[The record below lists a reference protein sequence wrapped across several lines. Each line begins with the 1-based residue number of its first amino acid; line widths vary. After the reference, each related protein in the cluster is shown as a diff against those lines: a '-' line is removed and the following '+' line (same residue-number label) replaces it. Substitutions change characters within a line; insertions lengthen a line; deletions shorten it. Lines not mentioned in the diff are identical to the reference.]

1 MKATVKNRKKYIA
14 LYLLF
19 ALLLCASLS
28 LLMLV
33 GEKISDTDEGVETE
47 TESETETYT
56 DPIVV
61 IDAGH
66 GGEDGG
72 TVGKNGVFEKD
83 INLSVALYLADELKK
98 AGIEVLLTRS
108 EDILLYDRN
117 SDYKGQK
124 KVQDLAERRRIAES
138 CENALFVSIHM
149 NSFPEEQYK
158 GLQVY
163 YSTNNEGSK
172 ALADGIRSTVTQAL
186 QPDNTRQCKT
196 GENIYLLD
204 RLKCPAV
211 LVECGFLSNHEECAL
226 LSSADYQKTLA
237 ITLSLAITDYINS
250 PD

>member
-19 ALLLCASLS
+19 SLLLCAALS
-28 LLMLV
+28 ILMLV
-33 GEKISDTDEGVETE
+33 GNRTTEPSETEETE
-47 TESETETYT
+47 TESATDKYT
-56 DPIVV
+56 GPVVV

-72 TVGKNGVFEKD
+72 TIGKNGVYEKD
-83 INLSVALYLADELKK
+83 INLSVSLYLAEELKK
-98 AGIEVLLTRS
+98 SGVEVLLTRS

-117 SDYKGQK
+117 SNYEGQK

-149 NSFPEEQYK
+149 NSFPEERYK

-163 YSTNNEGSK
+163 YSENNDGSRS
-172 ALADGIRSTVTQAL
+172 LAEGIRNTVKQSL

-196 GENIYLLD
+196 GESIYLLD
-204 RLKCPAV
+204 RLQCPAV
-211 LVECGFLSNHEECAL
+211 LVECGFLSNPEECAL

-237 ITLSLAITDYINS
+237 QTLAAAITEYIKQ
-250 PD
+250 PT